1 MLTIKTFVFN
11 EFYVNTFVLSD
22 ETGNCVII
30 DPGCNNNLQ
39 KDELKNYIE
48 KKQLKPALIINTHGH
63 IDHIA
68 GNSFVKSLYNIPL
81 ALHEN
86 DLFLIEN
93 ALHYAEFFGFDA
105 EMSPVPDRWLKE
117 KDEIIFGNSHL
128 SVFHLPGHSP
138 GSVVLYSKNDKV
150 LFAGDV
156 LFNGS
161 IGRTDL
167 PGGDYNTL
175 IRGIKE
181 KIMVLPPETT
191 LYPGHGPITTI
202 QLEYDTNPF
211 LHNL

>member
-22 ETGNCVII
+22 ETKNCVII

-48 KKQLKPALIINTHGH
+48 IQHLKPVLIINTHGH

-68 GNSFVKSLYNIPL
+68 GNYPVKSLYNIPI
-81 ALHEN
+81 ALHEK

-93 ALHYAEFFGFDA
+93 ALHYAEFFGFET
-105 EMSPVPDRWLKE
+105 EMSPVPDRLLKE
-117 KDEIIFGNSHL
+117 GDEIIFGNSCL
-128 SVFHLPGHSP
+128 SVIHLPGHSP
-138 GSVVLYSKNDKV
+138 GSVVLYSKNDK
-150 LFAGDV
+150 LLIAGDV

-167 PGGDYNTL
+167 PGGDYDTL
-175 IRGIKE
+175 IKGIKE
-181 KIMVLPPETT
+181 KIMVLPPETIV
-191 LYPGHGPITTI
+191 YPGHGPKTTL
-202 QLEYDTNPF
+202 QVEYDTNPF
-211 LHNL
+211 LHNQ